1 MIFDIQR
8 CSIHDGAGLRTLVFF
23 KGCPLRCPWCANPE
37 SQSYEKELME
47 TPVKCIGCEKCVK
60 VCPKQGIALT
70 EDGYKTKREMCIH
83 CYQCVD
89 HCYSNARHLTGVE
102 YGIDELYNEINK
114 DRVFYSMYGG
124 GVTFSGGEP
133 LTQPEYLAKIA
144 EKCKKGRIN
153 VAIESCGFGD
163 FEAFKIA
170 LPYIDYCFFDIKC
183 IDSKEHKAITGV
195 GNERILENLKR
206 IADANI
212 PITVRTPVVPGYTDA
227 MENIVGIAR
236 FIRDIPAVKEYEL
249 LKYHELGLPKYKA
262 LNRAYPLQGI
272 EPPSEEQMKALV
284 NAANQVLA
292 GTNKTCFV
300 TKNNNK
306 EDYVC

>member
-37 SQSYEKELME
+37 SQNYEKELME
-47 TPVKCIGCEKCVK
+47 TPAKCIGCEKCIQI
-60 VCPKQGIALT
+60 CPKHGIVLT
-70 EDGYKTKREMCIH
+70 EDGYKTKRDLCIH

-89 HCYSNARHLTGVE
+89 CCYSGARHLAGMEYEVE
-102 YGIDELYNEINK
+102 ELYKEIDK

-133 LTQPEYLAKIA
+133 LTQPEYLIQIA
-144 EKCKKGRIN
+144 RRCKKGRIN
-153 VAIESCGFGD
+153 VAIETCGFGD
-163 FEAFKIA
+163 FEKFKDV
-170 LPYIDYCFFDIKC
+170 LNYVDYVFFDIKC
-183 IDSKEHKAITGV
+183 IDSRAHAEITGA

-206 IADANI
+206 IAAADI
-212 PITVRTPVVPGYTDA
+212 PITVRTPVVPGYTDTVD
-227 MENIVGIAR
+227 NITGIAS

-262 LNRAYPLQGI
+262 LNREYLLQGTV
-272 EPPSEEQMKALV
+272 PPSEETMKTLV
-284 NAANQVLA
+284 TAANQVLA
-292 GTNKTCFV
+292 GANKKCFV
-300 TKNNNK
+300 LVNNSK
-306 EDYVC
+306 EDYLC